1 MDFGDCKADEAGCSP
16 VEGARPV
23 STLLTRYV
31 TRALKRW
38 RTSQE
43 QDRLLQ
49 RQQHK
54 VAHPGLGGSLQRR
67 KKALTDKFS
76 PSVQQIKLRV
86 DDGKSGLMI
95 VQDFD

>member
-1 MDFGDCKADEAGCSP
+1 MLAQVDFGDCKAGEAGCFP

-23 STLLTRYV
+23 STIMTRYV
-31 TRALKRW
+31 TRALKQW
-38 RTSQE
+38 RTRQE

-49 RQQHK
+49 KRQHK

-76 PSVQQIKLRV
+76 HSMQQVKLHIN
-86 DDGKSGLMI
+86 DEKSGLMI
-95 VQDFD
+95 V